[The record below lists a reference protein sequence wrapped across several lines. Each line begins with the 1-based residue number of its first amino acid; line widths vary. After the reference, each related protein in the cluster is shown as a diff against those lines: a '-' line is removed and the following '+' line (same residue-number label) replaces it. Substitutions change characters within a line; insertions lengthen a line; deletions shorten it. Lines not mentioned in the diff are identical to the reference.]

1 MRNLRITS
9 VLKVMIVSALSAPM
23 VLAIPTTTGV
33 AVASP
38 SIKPHALTP
47 PPPPLEPSINTL
59 SSPKYIYQAVGTVTP
74 GGGLTAI
81 VNTTTTTFSEMKSLQ
96 VDYRLERWTG
106 SAWILFQSGSKKK
119 TQTQSL
125 NAQSSWTVITGYYYR
140 VVSLHTADD
149 GVKPETT
156 THISSNVLF

>member
-1 MRNLRITS
+1 MRKIRITS
-9 VLKVMIVSALSAPM
+9 MLKVMIVAALSAPII
-23 VLAIPTTTGV
+23 LAIPTTGV

-38 SIKPHALTP
+38 SIQPHALTP
-47 PPPPLEPSINTL
+47 PPPPLEPSVNML
-59 SSPKYIYQAVGTVTP
+59 SSPNYIYQAEGTVKP
-74 GGGLTAI
+74 GGGLTAV

-106 SAWILFQSGSKKK
+106 SAWILYQSGSKKK
-119 TQTQSL
+119 TQTQTL

-140 VVSLHTADD
+140 VVSLHTAND

>member
-1 MRNLRITS
+1 MRKMRITS
-9 VLKVMIVSALSAPM
+9 MLKVMIVAALSAPM
-23 VLAIPTTTGV
+23 ILAIPTAGV
-33 AVASP
+33 AAASP

-47 PPPPLEPSINTL
+47 PPPPLEPSVNTL
-59 SSPKYIYQAVGTVTP
+59 SSPKYIYEAVGTVTP

-106 SAWILFQSGSKKK
+106 SAWILYQSGTKKK

-140 VVSLHTADD
+140 VVSLHKADD

>member
-1 MRNLRITS
+1 MRKIRITS
-9 VLKVMIVSALSAPM
+9 MLKVMIVAALSAPII
-23 VLAIPTTTGV
+23 LSIPTAGV

-47 PPPPLEPSINTL
+47 PPPPLEPSIHALT
-59 SSPKYIYQAVGTVTP
+59 SPKYIYQAVGTVTP

-106 SAWILFQSGSKKK
+106 SAWILYQSGSKKK
-119 TQTQSL
+119 TQTQTL

-149 GVKPETT
+149 GVKPESS